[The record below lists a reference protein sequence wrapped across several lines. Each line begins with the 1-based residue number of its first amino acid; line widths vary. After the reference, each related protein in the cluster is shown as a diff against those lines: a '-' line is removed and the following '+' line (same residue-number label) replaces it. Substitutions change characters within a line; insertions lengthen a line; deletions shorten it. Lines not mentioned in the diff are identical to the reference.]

1 MSDDMAGMKAG
12 LDGLVREQA
21 ERRSLREQQGEE
33 IKAKSQEYMT
43 KQVQA
48 AERYVQHVRE
58 MANRKTKSGWGV
70 RDAGGPQNFEP
81 DGFAGEPGAGAASP
95 FAPTPGPTGPTGPS
109 TSAEPRRGRRHR
121 AVDPDDDGDGFNNPW

>member
-1 MSDDMAGMKAG
+1 MSADDMTGMKAG

-21 ERRSLREQQGEE
+21 ERRALREQQGEE

-70 RDAGGPQNFEP
+70 RDAGGPQSFEP
-81 DGFAGEPGAGAASP
+81 DGFAGEQGAGAASP
-95 FAPTPGPTGPTGPS
+95 FAPAPAPPAAA
-109 TSAEPRRGRRHR
+109 AEPRRGRRHR
-121 AVDPDDDGDGFNNPW
+121 AVDPDDDGFTNNPW

>member
-1 MSDDMAGMKAG
+1 MSDEMAGMKAG

-70 RDAGGPQNFEP
+70 RDDSGGPQSFEP
-81 DGFAGEPGAGAASP
+81 EGFAGEQGAGAAAP
-95 FAPTPGPTGPTGPS
+95 FAPTPAPPS
-109 TSAEPRRGRRHR
+109 APAEPRRGRRHR
-121 AVDPDDDGDGFNNPW
+121 AADTDDDDGFGNNPW

>member
-21 ERRSLREQQGEE
+21 ERRALREQQGEE

-70 RDAGGPQNFEP
+70 RDAGGPQGFEP
-81 DGFAGEPGAGAASP
+81 EGFAGEPGAGAASP
-95 FAPTPGPTGPTGPS
+95 FAPTPAPPAAP
-109 TSAEPRRGRRHR
+109 AEPRRGRRHR
-121 AVDPDDDGDGFNNPW
+121 AVDPDDDGFTNNPW

>member
-21 ERRSLREQQGEE
+21 ERRVLREQQGEE

-95 FAPTPGPTGPTGPS
+95 FAPTAAPPS
-109 TSAEPRRGRRHR
+109 TPAEPRRGRRHR
-121 AVDPDDDGDGFNNPW
+121 AADPDDDGDGLNNPW